1 MVDSI
6 AKPAI
11 CKPDKPYDDFP
22 LFAHATKRWAK
33 KIRGVTR
40 YFGSWDDWKGALER
54 YQYERDYWYAGKIPP
69 PQNIDALT
77 VETVVNKY
85 LELKESEVQSK
96 ELSQRTWDDLKRTGT
111 MLVRELGRNTPIE
124 SLSPN
129 DFAALRVKLSKR
141 LGLVALGN
149 EVQRSRSFFNFA
161 FKNHM
166 VDRPV
171 KMGLSF
177 AKPSKDSLKKER
189 LSKHVKMFTIEE
201 LTTIYKAANAQM
213 RCFMLLG
220 LNGGLI
226 ASDIG
231 QMEAKHI
238 QGGWCVFPR
247 PKTSVDREFPL
258 WKETIKAIEATRQTE
273 YDSPLMF
280 VTKYGM
286 PWFKGTPD
294 SPLGKEFTKLL
305 EECSIPLNGRGF
317 SALRHNF
324 RTYADGCRDRNAIDV
339 CMGHTD
345 SSMGRNYTH
354 GIERERLQAVVD
366 FVRARLA
373 PMFAPAKAVKKSAKR
388 GVV

>member
-1 MVDSI
+1 MADSI

-11 CKPDKPYDDFP
+11 CKPDRPYSDFP
-22 LFAHATKRWAK
+22 LYPHDTKRWSK
-33 KIRGVTR
+33 KIKGKTH
-40 YFGSWDDWKGALER
+40 YFGPWDDWKGALER
-54 YQYERDYWYAGKIPP
+54 YQYERDYLYAGKTPP
-69 PQNIDALT
+69 PKNADAYT
-77 VETVVNKY
+77 VGILINDY
-85 LELKESEVQSK
+85 LRFKDDKVQSN
-96 ELSQRTWDDLKRTGT
+96 ELSQRTWDDLKRTGA
-111 MLVRELGRNTPIE
+111 MLIEELGRNIPIE
-124 SLSPN
+124 SLDSD
-129 DFAALRVKLSKR
+129 DFAALRAKLSKR
-141 LGLVALGN
+141 LGLVALAN
-149 EVQRSRSFFNFA
+149 EIARSRSFFNYA
-161 FKNHM
+161 FKNNKI
-166 VDRPV
+166 DKPV
-171 KMGLSF
+171 KMGTAF
-177 AKPSKDSLKKER
+177 DKPSKDSLKRER
-189 LSKHVKMFTIEE
+189 LSKPVKMFTIEE

-238 QGGWCVFPR
+238 QDGWCVFPR
-247 PKTSVDREFPL
+247 PKTTVEREFPF
-258 WKETIKAIEATRQTE
+258 WKETVKAIEATRQTQ
-273 YDSPLMF
+273 YDSPLLF

-305 EECSIPLNGRGF
+305 EECNIPLNGRGF

-354 GIERERLQAVVD
+354 GIEPERLQAVVD
-366 FVRARLA
+366 HVRAKLA
-373 PMFAPAKAVKKSAKR
+373 PMFAPAKPVKKSKG
-388 GVV
+388 GV